1 MKPTAGDVI
10 YADRFWYKHYGI
22 YVDKTTVIHYA
33 TDDDSSDGDNAYVH
47 ETTPRKFAQG
57 DEVYR
62 LDFPNNSD
70 EWDATIQSLQNVS
83 SSPILFN
90 QTSIASIAPT
100 PNPVET
106 IAGIIYIGKKIGEFL
121 FGHEN
126 DENPHLFTPQE
137 TIQRA
142 KSRLGE
148 HNYSLPFNNC
158 EHFAIWCKTGMSES
172 TQVDKIIDVLTLVST
187 RNNRA
192 ICW

>member
-1 MKPTAGDVI
+1 MKPNAGDVI

-22 YVDKTTVIHYA
+22 YVDKKTIIHYA

-47 ETTPRKFAQG
+47 ETTPQKFAQG
-57 DEVYR
+57 VEVYR

-70 EWDATIQSLQNVS
+70 EWEVTLHSLQNVS
-83 SSPILFN
+83 SSPISFN
-90 QTSIASIAPT
+90 TAAIAPMY
-100 PNPVET
+100 NPIET
-106 IAGIIYIGKKIGEFL
+106 IAGIIYVGKKIGEFI

-158 EHFAIWCKTGMSES
+158 EHFALWCKTGMSES
-172 TQVDKIIDVLTLVST
+172 TQIEKIIDALTLVS
-187 RNNRA
+187 RNRLM
-192 ICW
+192 ICC

>member
-1 MKPTAGDVI
+1 MRPTAGDVI

-33 TDDDSSDGDNAYVH
+33 TDDDSSDSDNAFVH
-47 ETTPRKFAQG
+47 ETTPRKFAQE
-57 DEVYR
+57 DDVYR
-62 LDFPNNSD
+62 LDFPNNSN
-70 EWDATIQSLQNVS
+70 EWEATLESLQNVQS
-83 SSPILFN
+83 LPISLN
-90 QTSIASIAPT
+90 QESIITAP
-100 PNPVET
+100 NSVET
-106 IAGIIYIGKKIGEFL
+106 IASIIYIGKKIGKYL
-121 FGHEN
+121 FGYEN

-172 TQVDKIIDVLTLVST
+172 TQIEKIVDMLALVSA
-187 RNNRA
+187 RNTSVVH
-192 ICW
+192 W